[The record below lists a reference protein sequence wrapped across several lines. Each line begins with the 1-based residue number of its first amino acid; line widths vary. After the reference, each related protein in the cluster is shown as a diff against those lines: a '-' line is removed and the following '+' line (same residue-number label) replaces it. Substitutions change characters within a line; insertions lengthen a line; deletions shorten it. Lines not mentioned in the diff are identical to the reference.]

1 MTNYS
6 EKRGSF
12 RGFAGAAIL
21 TAGVLS
27 IVNWYRRPIP
37 SVPDGEGLEVDYS
50 LLDLYLP
57 EAEFVGEVSVD
68 IHAPASI
75 IFNAIRRVTLDD
87 MPLAKWIGMLRYLP
101 GLLFGK
107 QTRVEPAETKPFL
120 EVLQTEGGNI
130 VLDEE
135 TNSEIVVGAIGKFHN
150 LMDQQI
156 VPLRHAGDFTRFEE
170 PDYQKLAM
178 SIRLFPLRQ
187 ESGYRLTLTHRTHAL
202 SRAARWKFA
211 LYWIGIKPG
220 GNFVSWLM
228 LRAIK
233 SLAEKAPV
241 IDALIENH
249 SISNRRF
256 L

>member
-1 MTNYS
+1 
-6 EKRGSF
+6 
-12 RGFAGAAIL
+12 
-21 TAGVLS
+21 
-27 IVNWYRRPIP
+27 
-37 SVPDGEGLEVDYS
+37 
-50 LLDLYLP
+50 
-57 EAEFVGEVSVD
+57 VSVD
-68 IHAPASI
+68 IHAPPSI
-75 IFNAIRRVTLDD
+75 IFDALQHVTLDD
-87 MPLAKWIGMLRYLP
+87 MPIAKWIGALRYLP
-101 GLLFGK
+101 GRLIG
-107 QTRVEPAETKPFL
+107 QGASVESVEAKPFM
-120 EVLQTEGGNI
+120 EVLLSEGGNI

-135 TNSEIVVGAIGKFHN
+135 PESELVVGAIGKFHN

-156 VPLRHAGDFTRFEE
+156 VPLRHVGDFTGFDE

-178 SIRLFPLRQ
+178 SFRLSFLPDHT
-187 ESGYRLTLTHRTHAL
+187 GYRLTLTHRTHAL

-241 IDALIENH
+241 VDALIENN
-249 SISNRRF
+249 SIPNRRF